1 MQSNEILE
9 KLVGQLLESFDI
21 PDDEKFREQSQKTD
35 RELLTNRITPHLK
48 QWYLDTKPFVIG
60 NTFVAIRSWQ
70 ENLIKENPKFEGR
83 KPIKIDPGISFGW
96 DHQTTLLVVDIL
108 ETHWKGERLLDVGTG
123 TGIAA
128 IAAALMMP
136 DSFVDAFDI
145 SQDVVENAEQNI
157 EINDLSNKINLK
169 ETYIT
174 EYPSDYYDV
183 IVANLLPATFKIVKH
198 DLIRCLKPGGKL
210 IISGFSD
217 QINKNITAT
226 FDWLDTSSVVTDIK
240 DNDVI
245 NVFQEL
251 GLTLVEKRQLKEWVG
266 AVMQK
271 ESN

>member
-1 MQSNEILE
+1 MNDQILE

-48 QWYLDTKPFVIG
+48 QWYLDTKPFIAG
-60 NTFVAIRSWQ
+60 NTFAVIRSWQ
-70 ENLIKENPKFEGR
+70 ENLVKEDPKFHGR
-83 KPIKIDPGISFGW
+83 KVIKIDPGISFGW
-96 DHQTTLLVVDIL
+96 DHETTLLVIGLL
-108 ETHWKGERLLDVGTG
+108 ETYWKGGQFLDVGTG

-128 IAAALMMP
+128 IAAALMIP
-136 DSFVDAFDI
+136 DSIVDAFDI

-157 EINDLSNKINLK
+157 EINELSGKISLK
-169 ETYIT
+169 EAYIN
-174 EYPSDYYDV
+174 EYPSDCYDL
-183 IVANLLPATFKIVKH
+183 IIANLLPATFKIVKH

-217 QINKNITAT
+217 QINKIIVAT
-226 FDWLDTSSVVTDIK
+226 FDCLDTSSVVTDIK

-251 GLTLVEKRQLKEWVG
+251 GLTLVEKRQIKEWVG

>member
-1 MQSNEILE
+1 MKNE
-9 KLVGQLLESFDI
+9 QLLAKLIEQLLGSFDT
-21 PDDEKFREQSQKTD
+21 PNYEAFQEQSKKTD
-35 RELLTNRITPHLK
+35 KELLTNKITPHLK
-48 QWYLDTKPFVIG
+48 QWYLDTKPFFVG
-60 NTFVAIRSWQ
+60 NSFVVIRSWQ
-70 ENLIKENPKFEGR
+70 EDLIKEDAKFEEY
-83 KPIKIDPGISFGW
+83 KPIKIDPGVSFGGN
-96 DHQTTLLVVDIL
+96 HSATLLAIELL

-128 IAAALMMP
+128 IAAALIMP
-136 DSFVDAFDI
+136 NSSIDAFDI
-145 SQDVVENAEQNI
+145 SEDIVENAEQNI
-157 EINDLSNKINLK
+157 EINDLSSKISLK
-169 ETYIT
+169 QAYIN
-174 EYPSDYYDV
+174 EYPSNHYDL
-183 IVANLLPATFKIVKH
+183 IVAHLLPAIFKIVKH